1 MLDFVTLVAMACAA
15 LSIGGAVFSVLFA
28 RRGSDAELKTDV
40 NELALLVERMAKAQ
54 RREKMARV
62 RASAKDTPPEQP
74 DLPVDAPAD
83 TKSAIRRRLAAVRR
97 T

>member
-1 MLDFVTLVAMACAA
+1 MLDLVALVSIIAAAVSCGAAVFAA
-15 LSIGGAVFSVLFA
+15 LFT

-62 RASAKDTPPEQP
+62 RASNRETPPEQP

-83 TKSAIRRRLAAVRR
+83 PKSAIRRRLAAVRGK
-97 T
+97 